1 MTVSLNSL
9 NVGIE
14 LTTEREP
21 VYKIKNILSD
31 QVNDKNDLD
40 ENESDNDPNGTVNS
54 NNSQNGLYLHQNS
67 SSWLN
72 NEIICILVFVLIYL
86 YQQYQYYQYSV
97 ISYQYLFGNIMI
109 QNKTDQNLV
118 HRYQYQILQE
128 IARLYTQNNA
138 MIDTRFFKLINSFR

>member
-1 MTVSLNSL
+1 MKFIKFKISNKIKRLFTKTTIKSELTSRPLTVSLNSL

-67 SSWLN
+67 SS
-72 NEIICILVFVLIYL
+72 
-86 YQQYQYYQYSV
+86 
-97 ISYQYLFGNIMI
+97 
-109 QNKTDQNLV
+109 
-118 HRYQYQILQE
+118 
-128 IARLYTQNNA
+128 
-138 MIDTRFFKLINSFR
+138 